1 MFVWIDRDTF
11 KIDGKLHILNYAN
24 VALIAVYGNDDDD
37 GYAIKAKFN
46 NGDMYLGGWY
56 SNLDDA
62 EKDFKK
68 FIDARPPEIE
78 KKEKIKLT

>member
-11 KIDGKLHILNYAN
+11 KKDGKLHILNYAN
-24 VALIAVYGNDDDD
+24 VALIAVYGNGDND
-37 GYAIKAKFN
+37 GYAIKAQFN
-46 NGDMYLGGWY
+46 NGDTYVGGCY
-56 SNLDDA
+56 SNINDA

-78 KKEKIKLT
+78 KKEKIKIT